1 MRVAMD
7 IRKLRDYGIG
17 TYVRNI
23 VAQIALLD
31 TVNEYVLISR
41 PEDLEFTR
49 TLGPNIR
56 GVISTAAN
64 YSLREQFSIPSIV
77 RRERVDVFHAP
88 HYVLP
93 PLLSCPSVV
102 TIHDCI
108 HLMFPQ
114 YLPSRLAYTYA
125 RTFMWAAAHRSSHVL
140 TVSEAS
146 KRDILRFFR
155 VPPDKITVA
164 YNAIDERFNRMP
176 AFEDIERVKER
187 FQLHDP
193 FVLYVGNIRPH
204 KNIERLIEA
213 FALVRTGPLAIASR
227 GGRPKPS

>member
-88 HYVLP
+88 HYVVS
-93 PLLSCPSVV
+93 PLV
-102 TIHDCI
+102 T
-108 HLMFPQ
+108 
-114 YLPSRLAYTYA
+114 
-125 RTFMWAAAHRSSHVL
+125 
-140 TVSEAS
+140 S
-146 KRDILRFFR
+146 K
-155 VPPDKITVA
+155 
-164 YNAIDERFNRMP
+164 
-176 AFEDIERVKER
+176 
-187 FQLHDP
+187 
-193 FVLYVGNIRPH
+193 
-204 KNIERLIEA
+204 
-213 FALVRTGPLAIASR
+213 IAST
-227 GGRPKPS
+227 